1 MQTTE
6 ILSKLKDLQEVL
18 AEKYRIEAK
27 MEELPKSLS
36 GSLESLEQFKKEYI
50 EKNAEFET
58 EKEKLTALKA
68 DLAEAEKEREA
79 GEKGMD
85 NISTHREYEL
95 LDKQITEAQEHE
107 TEIRKE
113 IQKEEK
119 LIAEMEDSLKD
130 SLQLI
135 QSTESEVNENKSSL
149 DSEIESYK
157 KQISELEG
165 KEADLSEGIDGETI
179 IKFQRIIKRNKE
191 GLVAVRGNVCSGCHM
206 ILPAQ
211 FANEVRKNEKILF
224 CPYCSRILTYE
235 ETEDESEYYSMDE
248 AGSLSDLDDE
258 DLIEDDEDLIEDDED
273 QDSSDMKSMGYDE

>member
-6 ILSKLKDLQEVL
+6 ILGKLKDLQEVL

-135 QSTESEVNENKSSL
+135 QSTESEVNES
-149 DSEIESYK
+149 
-157 KQISELEG
+157 
-165 KEADLSEGIDGETI
+165 KEAELSEGIDGETI